1 MNESFP
7 KELEAHCYSYGTDKS
22 GRPVQ
27 YNVYSHI
34 DPAKLLSDEES
45 IQKFIRWR
53 VKLMEQTVSEQLDF
67 ENGIEDIVHVHDY
80 SGVQLLRMDSK
91 FKAAMLRIIRVFGD
105 YYPEMLSTKYFI
117 NVPKVRSPSVLITIT
132 MKLLARY
139 GIDLLKASTMIFD
152 EKRDCLIRST

>member
-1 MNESFP
+1 MSNVINESFP
-7 KELEAHCYSYGTDKS
+7 KELEAHCYSHGTDKS

-27 YNVYSHI
+27 YNVYSNI
-34 DPAKLLSDEES
+34 DPTKLLSNEEN

-80 SGVQLLRMDSK
+80 SGVQLLRMDAK
-91 FKAAMLRIIRVFGD
+91 FKAVMLRIIRVFGD

-117 NVPKVRSPSVLITIT
+117 NVPKVSSQQSILIVTS
-132 MKLLARY
+132 L
-139 GIDLLKASTMIFD
+139 
-152 EKRDCLIRST
+152 E